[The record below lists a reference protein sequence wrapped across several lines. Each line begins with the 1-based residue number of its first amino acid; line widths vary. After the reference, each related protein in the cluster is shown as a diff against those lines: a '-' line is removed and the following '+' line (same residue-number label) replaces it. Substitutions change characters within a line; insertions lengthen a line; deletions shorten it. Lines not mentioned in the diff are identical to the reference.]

1 MLLRDTRTGAL
12 APMEDAIAREYIAAG
27 IAVPARRTTA
37 AFAGGAPVGE
47 THDDAY
53 VEVLPADTTDV
64 DPRS

>member
-1 MLLRDTRTGAL
+1 MLVRDKKSGL
-12 APMEDAIAREYIAAG
+12 LVPLEPAIAREFIAAG

-47 THDDAY
+47 PEDGAY

-64 DPRS
+64 DPRD